1 MQPINDIREKLIVMR
16 LHNKLHGQC
25 DAVFFYNQDEAFQ
38 ALFVSVDGRE
48 LEKP

>member
-25 DAVFFYNQDEAFQ
+25 DAVFFYNRDEAFL
-38 ALFVSVDGRE
+38 APFVTVDGRE